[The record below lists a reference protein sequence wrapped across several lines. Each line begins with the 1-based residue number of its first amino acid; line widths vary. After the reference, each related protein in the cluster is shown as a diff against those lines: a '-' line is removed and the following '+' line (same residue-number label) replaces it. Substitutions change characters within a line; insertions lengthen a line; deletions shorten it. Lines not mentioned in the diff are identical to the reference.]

1 MRISLPSRTSIT
13 KTDVLIYATLVS
25 IIALSVAI
33 RLLPIQ
39 WGVYL
44 DEFDPYIQY
53 KGAKYVVENGFTAWF
68 SWFDPTRWAPWGT
81 DVPSQAQMGVPF
93 TGAAFYLLLKS
104 LGFNITLYEALAFF
118 PVVSGGIL
126 TFLVFL
132 LGKELVSR
140 GVGLLASFIFA
151 IDPTSIQRT
160 SLGFFDTEA
169 TGLLGMLI
177 ALIFFM
183 KALKKRTIPYSI
195 ISGLAL
201 AYMALCWGAYLYPLN
216 LLALYSIILVLT
228 GRWSKQLSI
237 AVTVV
242 SSITMLGMA
251 LAPNI
256 GVNEAIS
263 PYTVVPMT
271 AFTICVVMSATSFIQ
286 DKDMRRKASIGA
298 VIGILVVAG
307 AITLSGAL
315 GPIAGKFLF
324 FVNPFSR
331 ASAPIVG
338 TVGEQFPATWSTFFT
353 NYHILVILA
362 PVGVYFALRRMKYKD
377 IFIVLFALMAL
388 WGAGNYV
395 RLLIVVAP
403 ALAILSGLA
412 LTNLFSNVSL
422 SLTKKVEGDK
432 KTRARQLG
440 RVYGIIVIAIVVAG
454 TTPLIYTNLRAA
466 NRPAMIVSSSTGYAA
481 KIDDWL
487 DALEWMRTNIPP
499 ESIVGCWWDYG
510 YWINVVANK
519 SVIADNS
526 TSNGT
531 QIKLIAEAFLNNE
544 TYALEVFRKMKVDY
558 VVVYEPWIFVSTNPL
573 IGLPPWS
580 VIGDFE
586 KSTAMM
592 AIAGYNTSD
601 YIKGVPLSTGTSTI
615 NYPLPA
621 GPKASETLL
630 YQLLF
635 YPFRDGYSSVLKL
648 NITAPQHFELVY
660 HSNHWWVLIYKV
672 NYPTT

>member
-1 MRISLPSRTSIT
+1 MHISLPSRTSIT
-13 KTDVLIYATLVS
+13 KTDILVYSTLVS

-53 KGAKYVVENGFTAWF
+53 KGAKYVIENGFAAWF

-104 LGFNITLYEALAFF
+104 LGLNITLYEALVYF
-118 PVVSGGIL
+118 PVLSGGIL

-132 LGKELVSR
+132 LGRELVGR
-140 GVGLLASFIFA
+140 WVGLLASFIFA

-160 SLGFFDTEA
+160 SLGFFDTES
-169 TGLLGMLI
+169 TGLLGMFI
-177 ALIFFM
+177 ALLFFM

-216 LLALYSIILVLT
+216 LLALYSIILVIT
-228 GRWSKQLSI
+228 GRWSRQLSI
-237 AVTVV
+237 AITVV

-251 LAPNI
+251 FAPNI
-256 GVNEAIS
+256 GVSEAIS

-271 AFTICVVMSATSFIQ
+271 AFITCVVMSATSFIQ
-286 DKDMRRKASIGA
+286 DKDLRRKISIGA
-298 VIGILVVAG
+298 IFAIIIIAG
-307 AITLSGAL
+307 AITLSGVL

-331 ASAPIVG
+331 AAAPIVG

-353 NYHILVILA
+353 NYHILLILA
-362 PVGVYFALRRMKYKD
+362 PVGVYFALKRMKYKD
-377 IFIVLFALMAL
+377 IFIVLFALMAVY
-388 WGAGNYV
+388 GAASYV

-412 LTNLFSNVSL
+412 LTNLFSNI
-422 SLTKKVEGDK
+422 SLTKVEKDK
-432 KTRARQLG
+432 KTHARQLG
-440 RVYGIIVIAIVVAG
+440 RIYGILVVAIILAG
-454 TTPLIYTNLRAA
+454 TIPLVYTNLRAA

-510 YWINVVANK
+510 YWINVIANK

-526 TSNGT
+526 TTNGT

-544 TYALEVFRKMKVDY
+544 TYALEIFRKLKVDY
-558 VVVYEPWIFVSTNPL
+558 VVVYEPWIFASTEPL
-573 IGLPPWS
+573 LGLPPWS
-580 VIGDFE
+580 TIGDFE

-592 AIAGYNTSD
+592 AIAGYNVSD
-601 YIKGVPLSTGTSTI
+601 YIKGVPLRTGTSTI

-621 GPKASETLL
+621 GPKASNTLL

-635 YPFRDGYSSVLKL
+635 YPFRDAYSSLLGL
-648 NITAPQHFELVY
+648 NITAPENFELVY
-660 HSNHWWVLIYKV
+660 HSNNLWVLIYKI
-672 NYPTT
+672 NYPTA